1 MSREDACQCSASS
14 GYVTNPFLC
23 KGCGKPRR
31 HGSNRGDILRSATWS
46 PDDLARANEISEG
59 YRSTIVE
66 PTRAEAPQGETVMGR
81 FAPTEPK
88 SQWCRNCGLHISRHR
103 EQVMHAALC
112 PVDTNVAAQPE
123 TVDGGRVR
131 EIVEKWCSVTWERSM
146 GRRGAVEAI
155 AREAY
160 AAGRESV
167 RTRIAER
174 IEDMEAARRGGGR

>member
-1 MSREDACQCSASS
+1 MSRED
-14 GYVTNPFLC
+14 V
-23 KGCGKPRR
+23 CGKCGVIWLEHTKAP
-31 HGSNRGDILRSATWS
+31 S
-46 PDDLARANEISEG
+46 DDHAF
-59 YRSTIVE
+59 VE
-66 PTRAEAPQGETVMGR
+66 PTRAEAPQVEVISSGPPDRSLAEILRNPPRLHMEAPQGEICNVCDRLGPM
-81 FAPTEPK
+81 AC
-88 SQWCRNCGLHISRHR
+88 SD
-103 EQVMHAALC
+103 HA
-112 PVDTNVAAQPE
+112 AAQPE